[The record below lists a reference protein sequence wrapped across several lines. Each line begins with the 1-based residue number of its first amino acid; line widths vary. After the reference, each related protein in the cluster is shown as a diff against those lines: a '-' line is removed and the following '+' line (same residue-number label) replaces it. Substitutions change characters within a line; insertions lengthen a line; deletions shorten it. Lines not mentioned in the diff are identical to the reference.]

1 MPLSSVSMLLMMV
14 QPDLGQM
21 AGIDDGGVHLSSLI
35 VSREERDRDRYNAT
49 FHLLTWRDLIFPFFP
64 LSNTCLLCLVL
75 Q

>member
-35 VSREERDRDRYNAT
+35 VSREEIGTDIMLR
-49 FHLLTWRDLIFPFFP
+49 F
-64 LSNTCLLCLVL
+64 TC
-75 Q
+75 